1 MKRKNNRNRAGFIRA
16 GKAYAQQNTKA
27 VPGNS
32 GTSCFIL
39 FFKMFSGESF
49 DS

>member
-1 MKRKNNRNRAGFIRA
+1 MKEKTTAIVLAAGQ

>member
-1 MKRKNNRNRAGFIRA
+1 MKEKTTAIVLAAGQ
-16 GKAYAQQNTKA
+16 AQQNTKA

>member
-1 MKRKNNRNRAGFIRA
+1 MKEKNNCNRAGGRA